1 MKLIIVGTLVLC
13 FLQQARCIFKY
24 SSCTPSM
31 ASLTE
36 TLPELSSWRAKDWLR
51 QTECPGSFGNFTLLL
66 TDGNALRNVFAN
78 TGTSFPVSSD
88 ASDTPI
94 WLSYLNGE
102 FNITLTHPDGTTPCR
117 PTNIVSPQGNAAA
130 MYRQLPQGAFSQE
143 ELIQVGMLPTALG
156 LALNDPV
163 SFSFHFFLTE
173 DEGGGKKVCFHS
185 VTEGT
190 SISPSSGNK
199 ACIIATH
206 YACDGIIH
214 VLDYLPLPVV
224 KAADMPGTI
233 KTIYDLGTGTTGGTT
248 GTGSGTDSDDMILYR
263 GVDHHSLSSSSNSCK
278 MSLWDAIQQRPYLK
292 SEYSLWNIKQPAIVR
307 HLLASKASRLTV
319 IMINDDGIRRR
330 QTQLGLDSN
339 LTMPIPKLYSSALYH
354 IIPRAYCWSELIG
367 LGGVN
372 TGLGELLKRDHSL
385 SFSVDNDGIATI
397 HSSSS
402 NSSDT
407 SIRARVVESDVVCGS
422 VLIVVDNYL
431 GSPTSGELSD
441 DDLLDMESTLSPRDI
456 ALLRG
461 PVPSSSSSLLQCD
474 DVSTE
479 LYGVFLGT
487 PFQYSAMSRDMS
499 VMMRYVV
506 AVLAAVL
513 GSIFLMRW
521 GFNRAMVNTKD
532 NTTNSAVVRG
542 PNPFANVR
550 TSFNINRTNGTVVV
564 ERKINVN
571 LKKEK
576 KQQQQQLTGTDIDI
590 KGGEFPPLLLPTA
603 NGGGRGGG
611 GGGPARLGGTSFLES
626 SKAALN
632 YKGDML
638 VHTCCSNISNPSDD
652 DFQGSMMTNQ
662 HVMGVDWIVPLEQVQ
677 ILSKT
682 DGSGKDVVLG
692 RGSQGVVVKGLLS
705 GVHEIAIKKIEQ
717 YAGYI
722 QHQAFEKE
730 AEMLQKIS
738 RAPNIVQFMGVCFHP
753 KHGMLMLM
761 ELMQGGDLYAAMR
774 NDDTKDL
781 VRWSRCGKQVA
792 IDIVKALCFL
802 HANNIIHRDV
812 KSKNVLLGGDNVG
825 SDNTAPHND
834 DPPPPR
840 RKQQLGAAKLADVAT
855 AVVLHGTSVTHDSI
869 YGTLAWAAP
878 ELLLNQRCTQKIDI
892 FSLGVILY
900 EICTGATPKRGFMD
914 LPPPCL
920 PDAPPLLIELIQNCL
935 AIDPDERPTA
945 KEVFDRLKSI

>member
-1 MKLIIVGTLVLC
+1 
-13 FLQQARCIFKY
+13 
-24 SSCTPSM
+24 M

-51 QTECPGSFGNFTLLL
+51 QTECPGSFGNFTLFL
-66 TDGNALRNVFAN
+66 TDINAVRNAFAN

-94 WLSYLNGE
+94 WLSYLSGE

-163 SFSFHFFLTE
+163 SFSIKFFLDDNE
-173 DEGGGKKVCFHS
+173 DAAGGEKRVCFHS

-199 ACIIATH
+199 ACIITTH
-206 YACDGIIH
+206 HACDGVIH

-224 KAADMPGTI
+224 KAIDMPGTV
-233 KTIYDLGTGTTGGTT
+233 KTIYDLGTGT
-248 GTGSGTDSDDMILYR
+248 DILYT
-263 GVDHHSLSSSSNSCK
+263 GVDHSSSSSSSSDCK

-292 SEYSLWNIKQPAIVR
+292 SEFSLWNMERPAIVQ

-319 IMINDDGIRRR
+319 IMINDDGIKRR

-339 LTMPIPKLYSSALYH
+339 LTMPIPKLYSSVLYH
-354 IIPRAYCWSELIG
+354 ILPRAYCWGDLVEMGS
-367 LGGVN
+367 VN
-372 TGLGELLKRDHSL
+372 TGLGEVLKRDHSL
-385 SFSVDNDGIATI
+385 FFSADSDGIATI
-397 HSSSS
+397 HSS
-402 NSSDT
+402 NDDNNNNN
-407 SIRARVVESDVVCGS
+407 SIRARVIESDVVCGS

-431 GSPTSGELSD
+431 GSPSTELSD
-441 DDLLDMESTLSPRDI
+441 DDLLDMESTLSPRDV

-461 PVPSSSSSLLQCD
+461 PILNSSSYLLQCF
-474 DVSTE
+474 DVSTKF
-479 LYGVFLGT
+479 YGIFLGS
-487 PFQYSAMSRDMS
+487 PFQYNPIGSDLPIGT
-499 VMMRYVV
+499 RYVV
-506 AVLAAVL
+506 AILAAVL
-513 GSIFLMRW
+513 GTIFLLRW
-521 GFNRAMVNTKD
+521 GLGFNGAMVNGS
-532 NTTNSAVVRG
+532 TTAGQG
-542 PNPFANVR
+542 PNPFANVQ
-550 TSFNINRTNGTVVV
+550 TSLNINPSSGTVVV
-564 ERKINVN
+564 ERKIK
-571 LKKEK
+571 LKLKTK
-576 KQQQQQLTGTDIDI
+576 RPQHQHPQLTGSVMDA
-590 KGGEFPPLLLPTA
+590 KGGEFPPLPPPPPA
-603 NGGGRGGG
+603 YEG
-611 GGGPARLGGTSFLES
+611 GGGPAPIGGTSSLES

-632 YKGDML
+632 SKGNML
-638 VHTCCSNISNPSDD
+638 VHTYYSNISNLINDE
-652 DFQGSMMTNQ
+652 FQGSKMMDE
-662 HVMGVDWIVPLEQVQ
+662 HGLDVDWVVPPEQVE

-692 RGSQGVVVKGLLS
+692 RGSQGVVVKGVLN
-705 GVHEIAIKKIEQ
+705 GVHEIAIKKIQQ

-761 ELMQGGDLYAAMR
+761 ELMQGGDLYAAMH
-774 NDDTKDL
+774 NDTKDL
-781 VRWSRCGKQVA
+781 VRWSKCGRQVA

-812 KSKNVLLGGDNVG
+812 KSKNVLLGGDSGSNNYNNSVG
-825 SDNTAPHND
+825 SSRVGSGNRGSDSKSAPHD
-834 DPPPPR
+834 DEELPPR
-840 RKQQLGAAKLADVAT
+840 PRKQQLGVAKLADVAT
-855 AVVLHGTSVTHDSI
+855 AVVLQGTSVTHDSI

-892 FSLGVILY
+892 FSLGVVLY

-920 PDAPPLLIELIQNCL
+920 PDAPPQLIELIKNCL
-935 AIDPDERPTA
+935 ATDPDERPTA
-945 KEVFDRLKSI
+945 KEVFDRLTNI

>member
-1 MKLIIVGTLVLC
+1 
-13 FLQQARCIFKY
+13 
-24 SSCTPSM
+24 M

-36 TLPELSSWRAKDWLR
+36 TLTELSSWRAKDWLH
-51 QTECPGSFGNFTLLL
+51 QAECPGSFGNFTLLL
-66 TDGNALRNVFAN
+66 TDGSALRNVFAN

-156 LALNDPV
+156 LALNDLV
-163 SFSFHFFLTE
+163 TFSFQFFLTE
-173 DEGGGKKVCFHS
+173 DEGGGKRVCFHS
-185 VTEGT
+185 VREGT

-233 KTIYDLGTGTTGGTT
+233 KTIYDLGTRT
-248 GTGSGTDSDDMILYR
+248 GTESDDMILYR
-263 GVDHHSLSSSSNSCK
+263 GVDHHSLSSPSSSSNDCK

-292 SEYSLWNIKQPAIVR
+292 SEYSLWNIKQPAIVK

-354 IIPRAYCWSELIG
+354 IIPRAYCWRELIG
-367 LGGVN
+367 LGTVN

-407 SIRARVVESDVVCGS
+407 TIRARVVESDVVCGS

-461 PVPSSSSSLLQCD
+461 PVSSSSLLQCD

-487 PFQYSAMSRDMS
+487 PFQYNVISRGIS
-499 VMMRYVV
+499 TMMRYVV
-506 AVLAAVL
+506 AILAAVL
-513 GSIFLMRW
+513 GSLFLVRW
-521 GFNRAMVNTKD
+521 GFNRAMVNNKH
-532 NTTNSAVVRG
+532 NTTNSAVIRG

-550 TSFNINRTNGTVVV
+550 TFININPAHGTVVV
-564 ERKINVN
+564 ERKIKLK
-571 LKKEK
+571 LKKK
-576 KQQQQQLTGTDIDI
+576 KHQQYQLTGTDIDI
-590 KGGEFPPLLLPTA
+590 KGGESSPLLLPIN
-603 NGGGRGGG
+603 NGGGGGG
-611 GGGPARLGGTSFLES
+611 GGGPAPLGGTSSLES
-626 SKAALN
+626 SKATLN
-632 YKGDML
+632 SKGNML
-638 VHTCCSNISNPSDD
+638 VHTYYSNISNPSDD
-652 DFQGSMMTNQ
+652 DFQGSMMMDQ
-662 HVMGVDWIVPLEQVQ
+662 HGMSIDWIVPPEQVE

-705 GVHEIAIKKIEQ
+705 GVHEIAIKKIQQ

-722 QHQAFEKE
+722 QHQAFAKE

-761 ELMQGGDLYAAMR
+761 ELMQGGDLYAAMH
-774 NDDTKDL
+774 NDETQDL

-792 IDIVKALCFL
+792 TDIVKALCFL

-812 KSKNVLLGGDNVG
+812 KSKNVLLGGDNSG
-825 SDNTAPHND
+825 SNNAAPHD
-834 DPPPPR
+834 DEDNNPAPPPR
-840 RKQQLGAAKLADVAT
+840 QKQQLGAAKLADVAT

-920 PDAPPLLIELIQNCL
+920 PDAPPQLIELIQNCL

-945 KEVFDRLKSI
+945 KEIFDRLKSV